1 MTSNVLRHDRNVD
14 LTFAVIS
21 HPPRGNNE
29 STHLL
34 CSLLLRFSVPSTVSF
49 EDMVEVKLQTDN
61 GTSEH
66 GYVSCEVS
74 FVIKE
79 AEATANKETM

>member
-1 MTSNVLRHDRNVD
+1 M
-14 LTFAVIS
+14 
-21 HPPRGNNE
+21 
-29 STHLL
+29 
-34 CSLLLRFSVPSTVSF
+34 PSTVSF